1 MNYSE
6 LIQLGF
12 KRTDAFDE
20 VHLRRYGFPAF
31 FLTYDISKRHQLYW
45 TVLKKGQVT
54 LYKCKADGCTIQDT
68 LIIEDIKTVG
78 ELIRMFG

>member
-6 LIQLGF
+6 LIELGF

-45 TVLKKGQVT
+45 TVLERDQVT
-54 LYKCKADGCTIQDT
+54 LYKCKSDGCSVQDIWLIKDIQVVAD
-68 LIIEDIKTVG
+68 
-78 ELIRMFG
+78 LIRMFG

>member
-12 KRTDAFDE
+12 KRTDVSDN
-20 VHLRRYGFPAF
+20 VHFKRYGFEAF
-31 FLTYDISKRHQLYW
+31 FLTYDISKRHQMYW
-45 TVLKKGQVT
+45 DVLEKDHVT
-54 LYKCKADGCTIQDT
+54 LQRCKPDGYTIQDT